1 MYLCFNINFVKI
13 VNCTFSITEKKK
25 NKNSETILIVSIEE
39 LIEEENIK

>member
-13 VNCTFSITEKKK
+13 VNCTFSITEKK